1 MKKLIFSKLL
11 NRFTKFTENNINKIY
26 NLLKIN
32 IYKGKKA
39 NYY

>member
-1 MKKLIFSKLL
+1 MKKLIFNKSL
-11 NRFTKFTENNINKIY
+11 NKFIKFIENNANKIY

-32 IYKGKKA
+32 IYKGKKT